1 MNPLILSTFRYLNL
15 PFDLSQ
21 VVFIATANDR
31 STIPAP
37 LLDRMELLEMP
48 SYSSQQKFQIAQKH
62 IIPRQL
68 TEHALSPDYLQIQVN
83 LLTIFN
89 ATSIIFSPTPFT
101 QLLNRTQEKPE
112 SVNSSALLGRC
123 ADGPP

>member
-1 MNPLILSTFRYLNL
+1 LNL

-68 TEHALSPDYLQIQVN
+68 TEHALSPDYLQIQVTTYRIHFFSLN
-83 LLTIFN
+83 FY
-89 ATSIIFSPTPFT
+89 IFSPTLFIT
-101 QLLNRTQEKPE
+101 LLKHIPEKPV
-112 SVNSSALLGRC
+112 SVN
-123 ADGPP
+123 